1 MSKQA
6 AFLFNYLMF
15 YTFLC
20 KEKCFFANIIRYNRF
35 FYVILPVN
43 KLNGS
48 GSNISQR

>member
-20 KEKCFFANIIRYNRF
+20 KEKCFFCKYNK
-35 FYVILPVN
+35 V
-43 KLNGS
+43 
-48 GSNISQR
+48 